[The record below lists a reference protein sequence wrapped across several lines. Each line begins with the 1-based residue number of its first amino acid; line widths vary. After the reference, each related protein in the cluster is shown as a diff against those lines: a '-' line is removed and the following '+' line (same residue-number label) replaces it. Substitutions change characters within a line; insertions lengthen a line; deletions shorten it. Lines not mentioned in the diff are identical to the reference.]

1 MRHIII
7 YAILLTATLA
17 VAGCNSN
24 APADKESG
32 YTHTR
37 LMPRD
42 INTVRVYLADNP
54 TLRRQ
59 YELPITQAVI
69 REIQSASDLRIT
81 DTNPDSILKLT
92 IREIKERVAIENDT
106 DAVESGSVT
115 FYVEIEWTDART
127 GATIP
132 VQRKV
137 VSASG
142 SFYEGRGDNYNNA
155 AEEATKRL
163 ATLIVESMYENW

>member
-1 MRHIII
+1 MRYIAIS
-7 YAILLTATLA
+7 AILITAVLA

-32 YTHTR
+32 YAHMR
-37 LMPRD
+37 LTPRD
-42 INTVRVYLADNP
+42 INSVRVYLADNP
-54 TLRRQ
+54 TFRRQ

-69 REIQSASDLRIT
+69 REIQSASDLKIT

-92 IREIKERVAIENDT
+92 IKEVKERVDIEDDYDT
-106 DAVESGSVT
+106 VESGTVT
-115 FYVEIEWTDART
+115 LYVEIEWTDART
-127 GATIP
+127 GAPIP

-155 AEEATKRL
+155 VQEATKKL
-163 ATLIVESMYENW
+163 AELIVESMYDNW